1 MKSHFRIYLLPIA
14 CITAFLLLACGP
26 KHSTQKQAAT
36 SPTPAPTPK
45 PKPFVAYLKD
55 GDLWA
60 IRSDGTDERVLA
72 VSAEGQTIQDFVW
85 SVDGSRVYYVVGLK
99 FYEVVVANGNIA
111 SAGELTAPPGVT
123 IDRVEIGSD
132 GGAFAINA
140 IDADTFN
147 RLYAVTIGQSEAREL
162 TIDRFNDLIPL
173 RPPVVKTISDVSV
186 SPDSNWM
193 LFKDVVGAGEELF
206 IASVETGARI
216 QVTNLYQLG
225 GFEASAEI
233 EGGRRIMEAAWSAD
247 GRYIV
252 FNPIQYCSEIGLC
265 SGRLFLVEA
274 FGGAQLQLSIDM
286 MVSIPNGP
294 NGWTSEGNL
303 LVYDD
308 GSRVV
313 VADTQG
319 FPKALTEGHHPK
331 WQPVQ

>member
-1 MKSHFRIYLLPIA
+1 MKFHFRIYLLPII
-14 CITAFLLLACGP
+14 CITAFLLSGCGSKNTIP
-26 KHSTQKQAAT
+26 KQAAT
-36 SPTPAPTPK
+36 SPTPTPTPK

-85 SVDGSRVYYVVGLK
+85 AIDGSRVYYVAGLK
-99 FYEVVVANGNIA
+99 FYEVIIANGNLA

-123 IDRVEIGSD
+123 IDRVEMSRD
-132 GGAFAINA
+132 GGSFIISAV
-140 IDADTFN
+140 DADMFN
-147 RLYAVTIGQSEAREL
+147 RMYAVTIGQNEAREL
-162 TIDRFNDLIPL
+162 TIDQFHELTPL
-173 RPPVVKTISDVSV
+173 RPPVIKIVGEASV
-186 SPDSNWM
+186 SPDGDWI
-193 LFKDVVGAGEELF
+193 LFKDIIGTGEELF
-206 IASVETGARI
+206 VASVETGARI
-216 QVTNLYQLG
+216 QITNLNQLG
-225 GFEASAEI
+225 GFEVSAET

-247 GRYIV
+247 GRYVV

-274 FGGAQLQLSIDM
+274 FGGPQLQLSIEM
-286 MVSIPNGP
+286 MVSVP

-331 WQPVQ
+331 WQPQL

>member
-1 MKSHFRIYLLPIA
+1 MTFHFRIYLLLIV
-14 CITAFLLLACGP
+14 CITAFLLPACNT
-26 KHSTQKQAAT
+26 KHSTQKPAAT
-36 SPTPAPTPK
+36 SPTPTPTPK

-60 IRSDGTDERVLA
+60 IRSDGTDERVLT
-72 VSAEGQTIQDFVW
+72 VSSEGETIQDFVW
-85 SVDGSRVYYVVGLK
+85 SLDGSRVYYVVGLK

-123 IDRVEIGSD
+123 IDRVEMSAD
-132 GGAFAINA
+132 GNTFVITAV
-140 IDADTFN
+140 DANTMTRF
-147 RLYAVTIGQSEAREL
+147 YALTIGQQEAREL
-162 TIDRFNDLIPL
+162 AIDQFNALIPL
-173 RPPVVKTISDVSV
+173 RPPVIKTVGEVSV
-186 SPDSNWM
+186 SPDGNWL
-193 LFKDVVGAGEELF
+193 LFKDIVGAGEELF
-206 IASVETGARI
+206 LASVETGARI

-225 GFEASAEI
+225 GFEESVAT
-233 EGGRRIMEAAWSAD
+233 EGGRRLIEAAWSSD

-252 FNPIQYCSEIGLC
+252 FNPMQYCSEIGLC

-286 MVSIPNGP
+286 MLNVP
-294 NGWTSEGNL
+294 NGWNSEGNL

-313 VADTQG
+313 AADTQG

-331 WQPVQ
+331 WQPIQ

>member
-1 MKSHFRIYLLPIA
+1 M
-14 CITAFLLLACGP
+14 
-26 KHSTQKQAAT
+26 
-36 SPTPAPTPK
+36 SPTPTPTPK

-72 VSAEGQTIQDFVW
+72 VSGEGQTIQDFVW
-85 SVDGSRVYYVVGLK
+85 SPDGSRVYYVVGLK
-99 FYEVVVANGNIA
+99 FYEVVIANSNLA
-111 SAGELTAPPGVT
+111 NAGELTAPPGVT
-123 IDRVEIGSD
+123 IDRLEMSRD
-132 GGAFAINA
+132 GGSFVINVV
-140 IDADTFN
+140 DANLFN

-162 TIDRFNDLIPL
+162 TIDQFNELIPL
-173 RPPVVKTISDVSV
+173 RPPVIKTIGETSV
-186 SPDSNWM
+186 SPDGNWV
-193 LFKDVVGAGEELF
+193 LFKDIVGAGEELF
-206 IASVETGARI
+206 VASVETGARI

-225 GFEASAEI
+225 GFEVSAET
-233 EGGRRIMEAAWSAD
+233 EGGRRIMEATWSAD
-247 GRYIV
+247 GRYVV

-274 FGGAQLQLSIDM
+274 FGGPQLQLSIDM
-286 MVSIPNGP
+286 MVNVP
-294 NGWTSEGNL
+294 NGWTSDGNL

-331 WQPVQ
+331 WQPVL

>member
-1 MKSHFRIYLLPIA
+1 MKFHFRIYLLPII
-14 CITAFLLLACGP
+14 CITAFLLSGCSP
-26 KHSTQKQAAT
+26 KHTIPKQAAT
-36 SPTPAPTPK
+36 SPTPTPTPK

-85 SVDGSRVYYVVGLK
+85 AIDGSRVYYVAGLK
-99 FYEVVVANGNIA
+99 FYEVIVANGNLA

-123 IDRVEIGSD
+123 IDRVEMSRD
-132 GGAFAINA
+132 GGSFVISAV
-140 IDADTFN
+140 DADMFN
-147 RLYAVTIGQSEAREL
+147 RMYAVTIGQNEAREL
-162 TIDRFNDLIPL
+162 TIDQFNELTPL
-173 RPPVVKTISDVSV
+173 RPPVIKIVGEASV
-186 SPDSNWM
+186 SPDGDWI
-193 LFKDVVGAGEELF
+193 LFKDIIGTGEELF
-206 IASVETGARI
+206 VASMETGARI
-216 QVTNLYQLG
+216 QITNLNQLG
-225 GFEASAEI
+225 GFEVSAET

-247 GRYIV
+247 GRYVV

-274 FGGAQLQLSIDM
+274 FGGPQLQLSIEM
-286 MVSIPNGP
+286 MVSVP

-331 WQPVQ
+331 WQPAQ

>member
-1 MKSHFRIYLLPIA
+1 MKAYFRTHLILLV
-14 CITAFLLLACGP
+14 CISAFLSVACGSKQTVQP
-26 KHSTQKQAAT
+26 QAAS
-36 SPTPAPTPK
+36 SPTPTPTPK
-45 PKPFVAYLKD
+45 PKPFVAFLKD

-60 IRSDGTDERVLA
+60 IRSDGADERVLA

-85 SVDGSRVYYVVGLK
+85 AIDGSRVYYIVGLK
-99 FYEVVVANGNIA
+99 FYEVIIASGNLA

-123 IDRVEIGSD
+123 IDRIEMSRDGS
-132 GGAFAINA
+132 AFLINA
-140 IDADTFN
+140 VDADTFN
-147 RLYAVTIGQSEAREL
+147 RLYAVTVGQNEAREL
-162 TIDRFNDLIPL
+162 TIDQFNELIPL
-173 RPPVVKTISDVSV
+173 RSPVVKTIGETSV
-186 SPDSNWM
+186 SADGNWI
-193 LFKDVVGAGEELF
+193 LFKDIVGAGEELF
-206 IASVETGARI
+206 VASVESGARI

-225 GFEASAEI
+225 GFEASAET

-274 FGGAQLQLSIDM
+274 FGGPQLQLSIDM
-286 MVSIPNGP
+286 MVSVP
-294 NGWTSEGNL
+294 NGWTSDGNL

>member
-1 MKSHFRIYLLPIA
+1 MKSFFRIYPLLIL
-14 CITAFLLLACGP
+14 CITAQLLIACGS
-26 KHSTQKQAAT
+26 KHSAQKQAAS
-36 SPTPAPTPK
+36 SPTPTPTPK

-72 VSAEGQTIQDFVW
+72 VSPEDQTIQDFVW
-85 SVDGSRVYYVVGLK
+85 SIDGSRVYYVVGLK

-123 IDRVEIGSD
+123 IDRVEMSRD
-132 GGAFAINA
+132 GGTFVINA

-162 TIDRFNDLIPL
+162 TIDQFNELIPL
-173 RPPVVKTISDVSV
+173 RPPVVKTIGEASV
-186 SPDSNWM
+186 SPDGNWA
-193 LFKDVVGAGEELF
+193 LFKDIVGAGEELF

-225 GFEASAEI
+225 GFEESAEL

-274 FGGAQLQLSIDM
+274 FGGPQLQLSIDM
-286 MVSIPNGP
+286 TVNVP
-294 NGWTSEGNL
+294 NGWTANGNL

-331 WQPVQ
+331 WQSGL

>member
-1 MKSHFRIYLLPIA
+1 M
-14 CITAFLLLACGP
+14 
-26 KHSTQKQAAT
+26 
-36 SPTPAPTPK
+36 SPTPTPTPK

-85 SVDGSRVYYVVGLK
+85 SLDGSRVYYVVGLK
-99 FYEVVVANGNIA
+99 FYEVVIANGNIA
-111 SAGELTAPPGVT
+111 SAGELAIPPGVT
-123 IDRVEIGSD
+123 IDRMEMGRD
-132 GGAFAINA
+132 GNTLALNVV
-140 IDADTFN
+140 DANLFN

-162 TIDRFNDLIPL
+162 TIDQFNELLPL
-173 RPPVVKTISDVSV
+173 RPPVIKTIGETSV
-186 SPDSNWM
+186 SPDGNWV
-193 LFKDVVGAGEELF
+193 LFKDIVGAGEELF
-206 IASVETGARI
+206 VANVETGARI

-225 GFEASAEI
+225 GFEASAEL
-233 EGGRRIMEAAWSAD
+233 EGGRRIMEATWSAD
-247 GRYIV
+247 GRYVV

-274 FGGAQLQLSIDM
+274 FGGPQLQLSIDM
-286 MVSIPNGP
+286 MVNVP
-294 NGWTSEGNL
+294 NGWTFDGNL

-331 WQPVQ
+331 WQPVL

>member
-1 MKSHFRIYLLPIA
+1 MKFYCRNILILVF
-14 CITAFLLLACGP
+14 CVTALLLTACGP

-36 SPTPAPTPK
+36 TPAPTPQ

-72 VSAEGQTIQDFVW
+72 VSSEGQTIQDFVW
-85 SVDGSRVYYVVGLK
+85 SLDGSRVYYVVGLK
-99 FYEVVVANGNIA
+99 FYEVVVANGNTA
-111 SAGELTAPPGVT
+111 SAGELTVPPGVT
-123 IDRVEIGSD
+123 IDRLELSRD
-132 GGAFAINA
+132 GNTFVINA
-140 IDADTFN
+140 VDANTFN

-162 TIDRFNDLIPL
+162 TIDHFNELIPL
-173 RPPVVKTISDVSV
+173 RSPLVKMVGDISV
-186 SPDSNWM
+186 SPDGNWM
-193 LFKDVVGAGEELF
+193 LFKDIVGTGEELF

-216 QVTNLYQLG
+216 QVSNLYQLG
-225 GFEASAEI
+225 GFEESAEV
-233 EGGRRIMEAAWSAD
+233 EGGRRIMEATWSAD
-247 GRYIV
+247 GSYVV

-265 SGRLFLVEA
+265 SGRLFLVDA
-274 FGGAQLQLSIDM
+274 FGGPQLQLSIDM
-286 MVSIPNGP
+286 MVSVP
-294 NGWTSEGNL
+294 NGWTSDGDL

-331 WQPVQ
+331 CQPVQ